1 MDHRPHRL
9 LCLPPRFDT
18 KFLLSLSKNIC
29 IMSICEANNL
39 RNASS
44 IWPINQ
50 PKIKHQVTCFSASNA
65 FALYSIV
72 INRPWSRVA
81 PYFVGVL
88 SGWLLYVMD
97 GECAVS
103 KVCSLLFFGCSVLSR
118 RTSLTGHRL
127 PVRIFNLNSLAPLGS
142 NDSLNVIS
150 IVQQYLLFISITNFF
165 VSHDV

>member
-1 MDHRPHRL
+1 MDHSHRL

-18 KFLLSLSKNIC
+18 KFLLSLCKNIC
-29 IMSICEANNL
+29 VMSICEANNL

-65 FALYSIV
+65 FVLYSIV

-103 KVCSLLFFGCSVLSR
+103 KVCSQLSFLYFVLSKF
-118 RTSLTGHRL
+118 T
-127 PVRIFNLNSLAPLGS
+127 
-142 NDSLNVIS
+142 
-150 IVQQYLLFISITNFF
+150 Y
-165 VSHDV
+165 VSADESP